1 MGMIALLII
10 LVVLVGAIR
19 RGMTDSAL
27 PEPGKPPTDTQN
39 PFNPPGAPLT
49 VADAMEPSHPPAD
62 MVALRR
68 LGSAMEGLGA
78 VLPLGNQGAWT
89 FGPPP
94 PAAELEPAQD
104 GHRVELA
111 PDELE
116 RLAPPEA
123 EDSPLVGWAERS

>member
-27 PEPGKPPTDTQN
+27 PEPGKPPTDKQN
-39 PFNPPGAPLT
+39 PFNPGGAPLT

-78 VLPLGNQGAWT
+78 VLPLGNQGAT
-89 FGPPP
+89 REHERATHGVRVQTDGPGGSVRPRRADTSCLAVSDAT
-94 PAAELEPAQD
+94 AASRQ
-104 GHRVELA
+104 
-111 PDELE
+111 
-116 RLAPPEA
+116 
-123 EDSPLVGWAERS
+123 